1 MTHSLHR
8 QGNVDSLKS
17 EYVVLTFGDTY
28 LLAKQRAFLRRRFPA
43 AYALLEGIALRLG
56 ALRALQALRRSR
68 SKGWPKGDVLLN
80 SREELCA
87 CLRAAREA
95 SAGRSVAKSVVVS
108 GVFDEVYSCL
118 KEEGLR
124 PHTVQF
130 SLGCFGRTELLPA
143 DGVLELTTM
152 CGHHM
157 VSPGL
162 AQASLKDV
170 AKGKTTAKEA
180 ARDLAALCNCG
191 IFNEARA
198 ARIIEDLAK

>member
-8 QGNVDSLKS
+8 RGSLDSLRS
-17 EYVVLTFGDTY
+17 EYIVLTFGDTY
-28 LLAKQRAFLRRRFPA
+28 VLAKQRAFLRRRFPV

-56 ALRALQALRRSR
+56 ALRALQALRWSR
-68 SKGWPKGDVLLN
+68 SKGRPKGDILYN

-87 CLRAAREA
+87 CLRAASA
-95 SAGRSVAKSVVVS
+95 ATAGRSVGKSVTVS
-108 GVFDEVYSCL
+108 GVFDGVYSCL

-143 DGVLELTTM
+143 DGVLEVTTM

-157 VSPGL
+157 VSPRL
-162 AQASLKDV
+162 VEASVKDV
-170 AKGKTTAKEA
+170 VRGRTSPEQA